1 VAVQAGWTAIQHEA
15 STLVADAA
23 GRGITVRIVGSAGIR
38 LHCADASAAMDLV
51 DRRAKDLDLVVRA
64 KDRSRL
70 RDLLEARGYV
80 VDRDVLV
87 AMEGTR
93 FAFSHPESGVDVDVF
108 VDKLEF
114 CHTIELGSRWE
125 RHPTTLPVEDL
136 LLQKLQVH
144 EPTVT
149 DVLDAAAVLASHDV
163 GDGAHAEEIDAS
175 YLAGLLARDWGFHRD
190 ATANLE
196 RVRATVAATGSAELR
211 LPAESSERA
220 RRGAAVLAEA
230 IEEAPKSR
238 GWRMRARIGERMQWW
253 EDVSDR
259 EETY

>member
-1 VAVQAGWTAIQHEA
+1 MADVQGGWAAIQQEA
-15 STLVADAA
+15 TVLAGEAA
-23 GRGITVRIVGSAGIR
+23 ERDIVVRIVGSAGIR
-38 LHCADASAAMDLV
+38 LHCAGASATMDLV
-51 DRRAKDLDLVVRA
+51 DRRAKDLDVVVRGR
-64 KDRSRL
+64 DRSRL
-70 RDLLEARGYV
+70 RDLLEARGYL
-80 VDRDVLV
+80 VDRDLLV

-93 FAFSHPESGVDVDVF
+93 FAFSHPDTGVDIDVF

-114 CHTIELGSRWE
+114 CHTIELDDRWA

-149 DVLDAAAVLASHDV
+149 DMLDAAVVLATHDV
-163 GDGAHAEEIDAS
+163 GDGSDPEEIDAG

-196 RVRATVAATGSAELR
+196 RVRATIDEESQSR
-211 LPAESSERA
+211 LPAKAGERA
-220 RRGAAVLAEA
+220 RRGTAALAGA
-230 IEEAPKSR
+230 IAEAPKSR

-253 EDVSDR
+253 DDVNERED
-259 EETY
+259 TY